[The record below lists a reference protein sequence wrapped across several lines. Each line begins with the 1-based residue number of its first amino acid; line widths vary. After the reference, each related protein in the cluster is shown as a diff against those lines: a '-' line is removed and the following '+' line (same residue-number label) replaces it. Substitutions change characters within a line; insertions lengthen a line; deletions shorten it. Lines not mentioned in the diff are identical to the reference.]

1 MTHLKDGQDQVSGD
15 RDTAAPGT
23 RRPKGLARWYWGTAG
38 LLIVAALGVSTLAGR
53 QVDGAAPVDEEVA
66 EDRDPGE
73 DSGGWA
79 DAVMR
84 EAEQA
89 AMKVM
94 DEIDPDL
101 DAAFAPVYAGIPRY
115 MDFHYSLKGEWLELS
130 ASVLGQMENQLE
142 EHLFTG
148 LEDRIA
154 DISQGL
160 QTDFDRL
167 WLASVEASLAES
179 LAARGPFVELARQSV
194 RDAQE
199 RVGTTAA
206 VFGSL
211 GVGASALAVVPHVV
225 ATKLGQKIAGKVAV
239 RTGARWATVASGA
252 GSGALLC
259 SWAGPA
265 AAACAVAGIVVTWVG
280 VDYAMIKLDEHVS
293 RDDFE
298 QELHALVDEQKAAI
312 RNALQDILTKR
323 MYGAQTARKDVV
335 MKISLAELP
344 VHNRRMACQAVE
356 EILPPY
362 FGMVD
367 DLRDRSPAR
376 LEALR
381 AQLAPYTDDR
391 LLAPWVARVQEDI
404 ASAGAPVAITGG
416 MTIKVQVPP
425 EIQNGRPMR
434 ADLRVGHLVGQL
446 AWIDP
451 DSHGNF
457 VFFMTAD
464 DEVLPVASR
473 QKFSLELMQ
482 GGGVFGRDR
491 LYNGEANFWLH
502 NVLPDLPGLS
512 AVSKVH
518 VGTSAESVSSA
529 VPRVTVEIPVTGAS
543 IERAEAPEFCTI

>member
-1 MTHLKDGQDQVSGD
+1 MTQLKDGQDQVSD
-15 RDTAAPGT
+15 NRDTAAPGA
-23 RRPKGLARWYWGTAG
+23 RRPEGLARWYWGTAG

-79 DAVMR
+79 DAAMR
-84 EAEQA
+84 KAEEA

-94 DEIDPDL
+94 DEIDPEL

-115 MDFHYSLKGEWLELS
+115 MNFHYSLKGEWLELS
-130 ASVLGQMENQLE
+130 AGVLGQMENQLD

-154 DISQGL
+154 NISQGL

-167 WLASVEASLAES
+167 WLASVEASLAQS
-179 LAARGPFVELARQSV
+179 LAAKGPFVELARQSV
-194 RDAQE
+194 GDAQE

-211 GVGASALAVVPHVV
+211 GVGAAALAVVPRVV
-225 ATKLGQKIAGKVAV
+225 ASKLGQKIAGKVAV
-239 RTGARWATVASGA
+239 KTGARWATVASGA

-265 AAACAVAGIVVTWVG
+265 AAACAAAGIVVTWVG

-312 RNALQDILTKR
+312 RNVLQDILTKR
-323 MYGAQTARKDVV
+323 LYAFQTARKDVV

-344 VHNRRMACQAVE
+344 GHNRRMACQAVD

-362 FGMVD
+362 SAMVEN
-367 DLRDRSPAR
+367 LRDRSPAR
-376 LEALR
+376 LEALS

-404 ASAGAPVAITGG
+404 GSAGLPVRINGG
-416 MTIKVQVPP
+416 IIIKVQVPT
-425 EIQNGRPMR
+425 ELQNGRPMQ
-434 ADLRVGHLVGQL
+434 ANLRVGELKGESIWL
-446 AWIDP
+446 DP
-451 DSHGNF
+451 NSSGNF
-457 VFFMTAD
+457 EFYMTAREALSLSD
-464 DEVLPVASR
+464 SQDIT
-473 QKFSLELMQ
+473 LELVQ
-482 GGGVFGRDR
+482 GGGMIRRDR
-491 LYNGEANFWLH
+491 RYDGEASFRLI

-512 AVSKVH
+512 AVSEVH
-518 VGTSAESVSSA
+518 VETSVESGSLT
-529 VPRVTVEIPVTGAS
+529 VPRVTVEIPVVGTP
-543 IERAEAPEFCTI
+543 IERADAPEFCTI